1 MTKRVTKLW
10 ARLVSRAGNEERVT
24 DQIDPRRF
32 RDVMGRFATGVT
44 VVTIADGEQLRG
56 MTANA
61 FSSVSL
67 DPAMLLVCIDEHAS
81 IYPMF
86 ERATAFA
93 VNILASDQAGV
104 SQTFAQKGEKDEV
117 MAGHP
122 FRLGPLGSPVLD
134 GVLAWAECR
143 IAHRYE
149 GGDHLIVVGHVQ
161 DLEVTRPDVDPLL
174 FFAGQYRAL
183 GDPVAPPQR

>member
-1 MTKRVTKLW
+1 MGAPV
-10 ARLVSRAGNEERVT
+10 ADA
-24 DQIDPRRF
+24 IDPRGF

-44 VVTIADGEQLRG
+44 VVTLASEGQLRG
-56 MTANA
+56 MTVNA

-67 DPAMLLVCIDEHAS
+67 DPALLLVCIDEHAS

-86 ERATAFA
+86 ESATAFA
-93 VNILASDQAGV
+93 VNILASDQAAV
-104 SQTFAQKGEKDEV
+104 SQLFASKGEKDEV

-122 FRLGPLGSPVLD
+122 YHLGPLGSPILD

-143 IAHRYE
+143 IEHRYA
-149 GGDHLIVVGHVQ
+149 GGDHLIVVGRAESIEIAQ
-161 DLEVTRPDVDPLL
+161 PEVDPLL

-183 GDPVAPPQR
+183 GETIPRPQL